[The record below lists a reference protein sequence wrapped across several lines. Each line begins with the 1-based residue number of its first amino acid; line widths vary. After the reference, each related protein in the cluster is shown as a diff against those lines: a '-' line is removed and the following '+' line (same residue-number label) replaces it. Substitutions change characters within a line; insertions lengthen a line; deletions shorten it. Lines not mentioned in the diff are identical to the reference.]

1 MLTGRAVLAA
11 FIALWIAI
19 LPAVAAM
26 AAASQPSTVTMSDDT
41 EMPCNKPMDND
52 KAFIACA
59 LKCFQLCAN
68 DFVSPL
74 TFPARY
80 CESEPSFATE
90 TLRSRPSVPPFR
102 PPA

>member
-1 MLTGRAVLAA
+1 MLTVRVTLAA
-11 FIALWIAI
+11 FIALWIAL

-26 AAASQPSTVTMSDDT
+26 AAASQSVGATMSDDT
-41 EMPCNKPMDND
+41 GMPCDKPVHND
-52 KAFIACA
+52 KAFFACA

-68 DFVSPL
+68 DFFSPL

-80 CESEPSFATE
+80 CENERSFATK
-90 TLRSRPSVPPFR
+90 TLRSRPAVPPFR

>member
-1 MLTGRAVLAA
+1 MPTVRAILAA

-19 LPAVAAM
+19 LPVVAAM
-26 AAASQPSTVTMSDDT
+26 AAASQSAVVTMSDDT
-41 EMPCNKPMDND
+41 GMPCHEPMDND
-52 KAFIACA
+52 KALIACA

-74 TFPARY
+74 TLPARY
-80 CESEPSFATE
+80 CKKERSFATQ
-90 TLRSRPSVPPFR
+90 TLRSRPAVPPFR

>member
-1 MLTGRAVLAA
+1 MLTVRAVLAA
-11 FIALWIAI
+11 FIALWIAL
-19 LPAVAAM
+19 LPAIAAM
-26 AAASQPSTVTMSDDT
+26 AAASQSAAVTMSDDT
-41 EMPCNKPMDND
+41 GMPCSKPMDND

-74 TFPARY
+74 TFPSR
-80 CESEPSFATE
+80 CCKKERSFATQ
-90 TLRSRPSVPPFR
+90 TFRSRPAVPPFR

>member
-1 MLTGRAVLAA
+1 MPTVRALLAA
-11 FIALWIAI
+11 FIALWIAL

-26 AAASQPSTVTMSDDT
+26 AAASQSAAVTMSGDSG
-41 EMPCNKPMDND
+41 MPCHEPMDSD

-68 DFVSPL
+68 EFVSPL
-74 TFPARY
+74 TFPTRY
-80 CESEPSFATE
+80 CKKEHSFATKN
-90 TLRSRPSVPPFR
+90 LRSRPAVPPFR